1 MPIVSRKVRASA
13 RDQDC
18 TFQIVG
24 VCNYQPETV
33 VLCHLPDDTHGMG
46 KKSDD
51 ISAAYGCSCCH
62 DAVDRRAWSQ
72 ELEDNRD
79 WYFRRA
85 MVRTW
90 RKLIELGIVRI
101 T

>member
-1 MPIVSRKVRASA
+1 MAIVSRKIRSSA
-13 RDQDC
+13 RGEEC

-24 VCNYQPETV
+24 VCNFNPETV

-51 ISAAYGCSCCH
+51 ISSAYGCSSCH
-62 DAVDRRAWSQ
+62 DAVDRRQWSE
-72 ELEDNRD
+72 ELEGRRD
-79 WYFRRA
+79 WYLRRA

-90 RKLIELGIVRI
+90 RKLIEKGIVRI
-101 T
+101 A